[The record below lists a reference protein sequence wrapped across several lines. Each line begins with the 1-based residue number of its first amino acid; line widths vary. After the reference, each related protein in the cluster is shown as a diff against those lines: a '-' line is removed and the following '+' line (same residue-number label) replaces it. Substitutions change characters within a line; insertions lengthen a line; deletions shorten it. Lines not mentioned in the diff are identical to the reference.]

1 MEELVWTEN
10 GFHGSVG
17 YQCRATDVSDP
28 PLEQKNSSYDLLTLA
43 LSRPVAIA
51 EYSSD
56 AHADVSNV
64 CHYWF

>member
-28 PLEQKNSSYDLLTLA
+28 PLEQKKQ
-43 LSRPVAIA
+43 
-51 EYSSD
+51 
-56 AHADVSNV
+56 
-64 CHYWF
+64 